1 MAKIN
6 QKNIANELPVEEKL
20 RALHELQTVVS
31 QVDAIRIE
39 RGELP
44 LEVQDLEDEIAGI
57 EVRIGKKEAEIKRI
71 SDAIVAKTT
80 ELKDCA
86 TLLKKYEAQQMA
98 VRNNREFDAL
108 KKEVEYQTLNNQLYE
123 KQLREYNENLKKEKN
138 MLTELSSVL
147 VERKADLDIKRV
159 ELSTIISETKEQ
171 EELLLAKIPK
181 LEENIDD
188 RLVNAFHRIRSN
200 ARNGLA
206 VVSINRNACGGCFNQ
221 IPPQKQVE
229 IRTHKKVI
237 VCEYCGRILV
247 DFGNEVAAE

>member
-6 QKNIANELPVEEKL
+6 QKNIANEMPVEEKL
-20 RALHELQTVVS
+20 RALYELQTVVS
-31 QVDAIRIE
+31 QVDAIRVE

-57 EVRIGKKEAEIKRI
+57 EVRIAKKEAEVKRVN
-71 SDAIVAKTT
+71 DAILAKNM

-98 VRNNREFDAL
+98 VRNSREFDSL
-108 KKEVEYQTLNNQLYE
+108 KKEVEYQSLNSQLYD
-123 KQLREYNENLKKEKN
+123 KQLREFNEILKREN
-138 MLTELSSVL
+138 NSVTELSNIL
-147 VERKADLDIKRV
+147 AERKGDLAIKKV
-159 ELSTIISETKEQ
+159 ELDTIVSETKE
-171 EELLLAKIPK
+171 
-181 LEENIDD
+181 LEEQLLVRIDKLQENIEE
-188 RLVNAFHRIRSN
+188 RLVTAFNRIRSN

-206 VVSINRNACGGCFNQ
+206 VVTVSRNACGGCFNQ
-221 IPPQKQVE
+221 IPPQMQVE

-247 DFGNEVAAE
+247 DYGNEVQE

>member
-6 QKNIANELPVEEKL
+6 QKNIANEMPVEEKL
-20 RALHELQTVVS
+20 RALYELQTVVS

-57 EVRIGKKEAEIKRI
+57 EVRIAKKEAEVKRVN
-71 SDAIVAKTT
+71 DAILAKNM

-98 VRNNREFDAL
+98 VRNSREFDSL
-108 KKEVEYQTLNNQLYE
+108 KKEVEYQSLNSQLYE
-123 KQLREYNENLKKEKN
+123 KQLREFNEILKREN
-138 MLTELSSVL
+138 NSVTELGNILTE
-147 VERKADLDIKRV
+147 RKGDLAIKKV
-159 ELSTIISETKEQ
+159 ELDTIISETKEL
-171 EELLLAKIPK
+171 EEQLLARIDK
-181 LEENIDD
+181 LQENIDE
-188 RLVNAFHRIRSN
+188 RLVSAFNRIRSN

-206 VVSINRNACGGCFNQ
+206 VVSVSRNACGGCFNQ
-221 IPPQKQVE
+221 IPPQMQVE

-247 DFGNEVAAE
+247 DYGSEVQE

>member
-6 QKNIANELPVEEKL
+6 QKNIANEMPVEEKL
-20 RALHELQTVVS
+20 RALYELQTVVS

-57 EVRIGKKEAEIKRI
+57 EVRIAKKEAEVKRVN
-71 SDAIVAKTT
+71 DAILAKNM

-98 VRNNREFDAL
+98 VRNSREFDSL
-108 KKEVEYQTLNNQLYE
+108 KKEVEYQSLNSQLYE
-123 KQLREYNENLKKEKN
+123 KQLREFNEILKREN
-138 MLTELSSVL
+138 NSVTELGNILTE
-147 VERKADLDIKRV
+147 RKGDLAIKKV
-159 ELSTIISETKEQ
+159 ELDTIISETKEL
-171 EELLLAKIPK
+171 EEQLLARIDK
-181 LEENIDD
+181 LQENIDE
-188 RLVNAFHRIRSN
+188 RLVSAFNRIRSN

-206 VVSINRNACGGCFNQ
+206 VVSVSRNACGGCFNQ
-221 IPPQKQVE
+221 IPPQMQVE

-247 DFGNEVAAE
+247 DYGNETQE

>member
-1 MAKIN
+1 
-6 QKNIANELPVEEKL
+6 
-20 RALHELQTVVS
+20 
-31 QVDAIRIE
+31 
-39 RGELP
+39 
-44 LEVQDLEDEIAGI
+44 
-57 EVRIGKKEAEIKRI
+57 
-71 SDAIVAKTT
+71 
-80 ELKDCA
+80 
-86 TLLKKYEAQQMA
+86 MA